1 MTPDDVSTVQ
11 RSWAELRRHRVVLVG
26 ELARCF
32 ADLDDSTI
40 EPVIRAGW
48 LCSAIDELVGLLSSP
63 TSLAARACE
72 MGRSFPDRLTAPS
85 FVVDG
90 RAWLQA
96 AGSCAGGWSEHSE
109 TAWRKAWLLLSDAL
123 AEETLSPF
131 ADGWHP
137 GRSTHR

>member
-11 RSWAELRRHRVVLVG
+11 RSWAELRRRRIMLVS
-26 ELARCF
+26 ELSRCLV
-32 ADLDDSTI
+32 DMDDSTI

-48 LCSAIDELVGLLSSP
+48 LCATIEELVGLLSSP
-63 TSLAARACE
+63 TSLAERACE
-72 MGRSFPDRLTAPS
+72 MGRSFPDPLTAPS

-90 RAWLQA
+90 RAWLRA
-96 AGSCAGGWSEHSE
+96 ASSCACGWSDHTE

-131 ADGWHP
+131 SDGWHP
-137 GRSTHR
+137 GRSPRR

>member
-11 RSWAELRRHRVVLVG
+11 RSWAELRRHRVVLVS

-32 ADLDDSTI
+32 LDLDDSTI

-48 LCSAIDELVGLLSSP
+48 LCTAIEELVGLLSSP
-63 TSLAARACE
+63 TSLAERACA
-72 MGRSFPDRLTAPS
+72 MGRSFPDQLTAPS

-90 RAWLQA
+90 RAWLNA
-96 AGSCAGGWSEHSE
+96 ASSCAGGWSDQTE